1 MANSS
6 KYGYAFIIFNVVLRN
21 KYYIEIRGVVK
32 CTADVHFTQ
41 NKAVVDEGAVRIL
54 RKQWTPEYKQQFFK
68 KLG

>member
-1 MANSS
+1 MGMLLLASMLF
-6 KYGYAFIIFNVVLRN
+6 KGEKHYF
-21 KYYIEIRGVVK
+21 IEIRGVVK
-32 CTADVHFTQ
+32 CTAEVHLTQ